1 MPSHVSNGLLSRP
14 TLVPSAELQPL
25 PVEVLLATTF
35 DQLRTFSTVCR
46 TVNIRNAARA
56 LGRDHSSVKKQL
68 DTLEERFHDVAN
80 GRLLVHAASRGGS
93 LHVTDAGRR
102 VQAFADRTLAALEE
116 AWQELNKSR
125 RDRPLRFGVG
135 GFRTYVGDF
144 LAETHEAVAREFERR
159 GLAFVREVVP
169 TAASGG
175 RPALLD
181 RDDLD
186 FAFATGM
193 CRKDEHPSFDSAL
206 EFTEWSRD
214 ELVVLANIDV
224 GERPLN
230 IRQIVERRI
239 PMVAPHGGPIFDL
252 IVAELADGERDRLQI
267 AEWCDDALV
276 AIDLL
281 HHKLRH
287 AALFCTRT
295 VACFAKSRDGS
306 DHLRV
311 VPYECDWMH
320 SFGLLARRTDL
331 AAWAPDHPARVLWEL
346 TAKLSRSRQ
355 PL

>member
-1 MPSHVSNGLLSRP
+1 MPPQVSSGLLSSP
-14 TLVPSAELQPL
+14 ALVPSGELQSL
-25 PVEVLLATTF
+25 PIEVLLATTF

-46 TVNIRNAARA
+46 LANIRTAARA
-56 LGRDHSSVKKQL
+56 LGRDHSSVRKQL

-80 GRLLVHAASRGGS
+80 GRLLVHATTRGGA

-102 VQAFADRTLAALEE
+102 VQAFADRTLAALDD
-116 AWQELNKSR
+116 AWHELHKSR
-125 RDRPLRFGVG
+125 RDRPLRFAVG

-144 LAETHEAVAREFERR
+144 LAQTQEPVAREFERR
-159 GLAFVREVVP
+159 GLAFTREVVP
-169 TAASGG
+169 TTAATDRSV
-175 RPALLD
+175 LVD

-186 FAFATGM
+186 FAFATAM
-193 CRKDEHPSFDSAL
+193 CRKNERPSFDPAL
-206 EFTEWSRD
+206 DFIEWSRD

-224 GERPLN
+224 GKGPLN

-239 PMVAPHGGPIFDL
+239 PMVAPHHGVIFDL
-252 IVAELADGERDRLQI
+252 MVAELADGERERLQI

-281 HHKLRH
+281 HHELRH

-295 VACFAKSRDGS
+295 VACFAKSRAGS

-311 VPYECDWMH
+311 VPYECDWTH

-331 AAWAPDHPARVLWEL
+331 VAWGPDHPGHVLWQM
-346 TAKLSRSRQ
+346 TRKLSLRQ
-355 PL
+355 TK